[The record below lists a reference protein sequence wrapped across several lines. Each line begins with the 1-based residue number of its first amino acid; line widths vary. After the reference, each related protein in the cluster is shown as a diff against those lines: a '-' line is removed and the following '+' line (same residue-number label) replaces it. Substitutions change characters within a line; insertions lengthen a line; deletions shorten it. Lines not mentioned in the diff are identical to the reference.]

1 MMGNGLGR
9 SDGVTGARAETET
22 ESARSQQSA
31 QRRPA
36 GSAPVRAPTQ
46 AAAGG
51 GGPLPAVVDDP
62 RWAAL
67 IARDASADGR
77 FFYSVETTGVYCKPS
92 CAARAP
98 RPEHVAFH
106 DDVGAAERAGFR
118 PCKRCRPDGPSLVE
132 ERRALV

>member
-9 SDGVTGARAETET
+9 SDGVTGARAET

-36 GSAPVRAPTQ
+36 GSAPVRAPTL

-77 FFYSVETTGVYCKPS
+77 FFYSVETTGLQYTPVVS
-92 CAARAP
+92 T
-98 RPEHVAFH
+98 E
-106 DDVGAAERAGFR
+106 
-118 PCKRCRPDGPSLVE
+118 
-132 ERRALV
+132 